1 MQKLTKEEKQAW
13 ISQLVVTKI
22 NENNI
27 PEILELIVESID
39 QMYELYTELCVPKE
53 VCREVFKEILND

>member
-22 NENNI
+22 NSQNI
-27 PEILELIVESID
+27 SEILELIVESID
-39 QMYELYTELCVPKE
+39 QMYELYTELGVPKE
-53 VCREVFKEILND
+53 VTREAF